1 MKKLVFFFFTII
13 LFSCASRKDIVY
25 YQNVDNLS
33 SEQKSNSY
41 DIKIQ
46 PDDLLSITIA
56 AEDPEI
62 AMPFNIQASASKESL
77 NGPSYLVDSEGNI
90 EFPILGKMK
99 VSGLSRKEF
108 LNMFRSKIEVYIKN
122 PMINFRIVNFKIS
135 LQGEVLAPGTYDI
148 VSERITL
155 IEALAKAKDLTI
167 YGKRDNILI
176 IREINGVKSFNRV
189 DITQA
194 DFINSPFYYLA
205 QNDVVYVEPNK
216 NRINGA
222 AVGPNIGIVLSI
234 ATLLFTL
241 IITRIK

>member
-25 YQNVDNLS
+25 YQNIDNLS
-33 SEQKSNSY
+33 SEHKSNSY

-62 AMPFNIQASASKESL
+62 AMPFNLQASASKESP

-99 VSGLSRKEF
+99 VIGLSRKEF

-222 AVGPNIGIVLSI
+222 AVGPNIGIILSI